1 MIFVTYLIV
10 IVLAV
15 LVLLL
20 VFLFIQLYQIGKLRD
35 GINELKDTVNQIK
48 GELQNLSNHSEKPKP
63 NVTVI
68 QTQSSQVQSSHTNK
82 DDYSTHE
89 QNAHSYS
96 QHEDDNNKKNEDGST
111 KKDEVMK
118 AILKRR
124 EVEEGDLPMVMKE
137 LFSHFSHHPSGHWAE
152 DLSDHSYYRLL
163 DLRKEPSTRV
173 VVIGDIH
180 CDYYS
185 LSAILLKLSIAQYDY
200 FGKAYFVFLGD
211 YLDRG
216 ACLFEP
222 LLLLKDLKEI
232 LGDRMIMLKGNHES
246 ISYDAEKQTLK
257 AFVRPND
264 SCECLKQYCSDSP
277 EFLKAFAE
285 NYRKLPT
292 YVYLKTRGKNVLLTH
307 ASIPRDIF
315 LNTFKFAEEDGRIH
329 FETTIPEG
337 ERLLKRKAILKDM
350 IWGDPKDY
358 DEKMQVEG
366 RFEFGRKQFERF
378 YVRNHID
385 LIMRSHEEASLGYKA
400 FFNNRVFTIFS
411 TGGDKNPQ
419 TGYPEAEPA
428 FAIISGSDL
437 TIENSFLY
445 QCLEGG
451 NRWAVNLFSHQ
462 KFYGREAAGFQLS
475 EEFICNA
482 EEREKQKKAFKAI
495 RGAFPSDMPGTTV

>member
-1 MIFVTYLIV
+1 MPKMIFVTYLLV
-10 IVLAV
+10 IIAAIFA
-15 LVLLL
+15 LLL
-20 VFLFIQLYQIGKLRD
+20 VFLFIQLYQISKMRD
-35 GINELKDTVNQIK
+35 SIKDLKETIEKIKAESLTPSNQQ
-48 GELQNLSNHSEKPKP
+48 ESPKA
-63 NVTVI
+63 NVTV
-68 QTQSSQVQSSHTNK
+68 VQEP
-82 DDYSTHE
+82 STSKHG
-89 QNAHSYS
+89 NHVTS
-96 QHEDDNNKKNEDGST
+96 QHENEPAKQQKRDSPKKQDVLN
-111 KKDEVMK
+111 
-118 AILKRR
+118 AIMKRR

-137 LFSHFSHHPSGHWAE
+137 LSSHFSHYPSGHWAE

-285 NYRKLPT
+285 YYRKLPT
-292 YVYLKTRGKNVLLTH
+292 YVYLKTQGKNVLLTH

-315 LNTFKFAEEDGRIH
+315 LNTFKFAEEDGRIQ
-329 FETTIPEG
+329 FETTIPDG
-337 ERLLKRKAILKDM
+337 ERLLKRKSILKDM

-385 LIMRSHEEASLGYKA
+385 LIMRSHEEASLGYKS

-462 KFYGREAAGFQLS
+462 KYYGREAAGFQLS
-475 EEFICNA
+475 EEFVCNA

>member
-1 MIFVTYLIV
+1 MPKMIFVTYLLV
-10 IVLAV
+10 IIAAIFA
-15 LVLLL
+15 LLL
-20 VFLFIQLYQIGKLRD
+20 VFLFIQLYQISKLRD
-35 GINELKDTVNQIK
+35 SIKDLKETIEKIKAESLTPSNQQ
-48 GELQNLSNHSEKPKP
+48 ESPKA
-63 NVTVI
+63 NVTV
-68 QTQSSQVQSSHTNK
+68 VQGPSNSKHGYHAT
-82 DDYSTHE
+82 
-89 QNAHSYS
+89 S
-96 QHEDDNNKKNEDGST
+96 QHENEPTKQQKRDSAKKQ
-111 KKDEVMK
+111 EVLNVIM
-118 AILKRR
+118 KRR
-124 EVEEGDLPMVMKE
+124 EVEEEDLPMVMKE
-137 LFSHFSHHPSGHWAE
+137 LSSHFSHYPSGHWAE

-163 DLRKEPSTRV
+163 DLRKEPSIRV

-200 FGKAYFVFLGD
+200 FGKSYFVFLGD

-285 NYRKLPT
+285 YYRKLPT
-292 YVYLKTRGKNVLLTH
+292 YVYLKTQGKNVLLTH

-315 LNTFKFAEEDGRIH
+315 LNTFKFTEEDGRIH

-337 ERLLKRKAILKDM
+337 ERLLKRKTILKDM

-385 LIMRSHEEASLGYKA
+385 LIMRSHEEASLGYKS

-419 TGYPEAEPA
+419 AGYPEAEPA

-451 NRWAVNLFSHQ
+451 QSICSPIKSIMVGKQQAFSFQKNLSATQRKGKSRRKPLRQLEEHSHPTCQ
-462 KFYGREAAGFQLS
+462 KLQ
-475 EEFICNA
+475 
-482 EEREKQKKAFKAI
+482 FKY
-495 RGAFPSDMPGTTV
+495 

>member
-1 MIFVTYLIV
+1 MIIITYLLV
-10 IVLAV
+10 IIAALFA
-15 LVLLL
+15 LLL
-20 VFLFIQLYQIGKLRD
+20 VFLFIQLYQISEMRVSIKDLKEA
-35 GINELKDTVNQIK
+35 INKIKVESLIPSNQQELPNA
-48 GELQNLSNHSEKPKP
+48 
-63 NVTVI
+63 NVTVA
-68 QTQSSQVQSSHTNK
+68 QGH
-82 DDYSTHE
+82 STSKHDN
-89 QNAHSYS
+89 QATS
-96 QHEDDNNKKNEDGST
+96 QHENETANQQGHDTT
-111 KKDEVMK
+111 KKQKVLN
-118 AILKRR
+118 AIMKRR
-124 EVEEGDLPMVMKE
+124 EVTEEDLPMVMKE
-137 LFSHFSHHPSGHWAE
+137 LSSHFSLHPSGHWAE
-152 DLSDHSYYRLL
+152 DLSDYGYYRLL

-185 LSAILLKLSIAQYDY
+185 LSAILLKLSIAPYDY

-232 LGDRMIMLKGNHES
+232 LGERMIMLKGNHES

-257 AFVRPND
+257 ASVRPND
-264 SCECLKQYCSDSP
+264 SCECLRQYCSDSP

-285 NYRKLPT
+285 YYRKLPT
-292 YVYLKTRGKNVLLTH
+292 YVYLKTHGKNILLTH

-315 LNTFKFAEEDGRIH
+315 LNTFKFDEEDGHIQ
-329 FETTIPEG
+329 FESVIPEG
-337 ERLLKRKAILKDM
+337 DRLVKRKAILKDM

-378 YVRNHID
+378 YIHNRID
-385 LIMRSHEEASLGYKA
+385 LILRSHEEASLGYKS

-419 TGYPEAEPA
+419 TGYPETEPA

-462 KFYGREAAGFQLS
+462 KYYGREAAGFQLS
-475 EEFICNA
+475 EEFVCNA
-482 EEREKQKKAFKAI
+482 EDRERQKNVFKAI
-495 RGAFPSDMPGTTV
+495 KDAFPSDLLETTV

>member
-1 MIFVTYLIV
+1 MPKMIFVTYLLV
-10 IVLAV
+10 IIAAIFA
-15 LVLLL
+15 LLL
-20 VFLFIQLYQIGKLRD
+20 VFLFIQLYQISKLRD
-35 GINELKDTVNQIK
+35 SIKDLKVTIEKIKAESLTPSNQQ
-48 GELQNLSNHSEKPKP
+48 ESPKA
-63 NVTVI
+63 NVTV
-68 QTQSSQVQSSHTNK
+68 VQRP
-82 DDYSTHE
+82 STSKHGYH
-89 QNAHSYS
+89 ATS
-96 QHEDDNNKKNEDGST
+96 QHENEPAKQQKRDSPKKQDVLN
-111 KKDEVMK
+111 
-118 AILKRR
+118 AIIKRR

-137 LFSHFSHHPSGHWAE
+137 LSSHFSHYPSGHWAE

-163 DLRKEPSTRV
+163 DLRKEPSIRV

-200 FGKAYFVFLGD
+200 FGKAYFIFLGD

-246 ISYDAEKQTLK
+246 ISYDAEKRTLK

-285 NYRKLPT
+285 YYRKLPT
-292 YVYLKTRGKNVLLTH
+292 YVYLKTQGKNVLLTH

-315 LNTFKFAEEDGRIH
+315 LNTFKFDEEDGRIQ
-329 FETTIPEG
+329 FETTIPDG
-337 ERLLKRKAILKDM
+337 ERLLKRKSILKDM

-428 FAIISGSDL
+428 FAIISGNDL

-462 KFYGREAAGFQLS
+462 KYYGREAAGFQLS
-475 EEFICNA
+475 EEFVCNA
-482 EEREKQKKAFKAI
+482 EEREKQKKAFKTI

>member
-35 GINELKDTVNQIK
+35 GIKELKDTVNHIK
-48 GELQNLSNHSEKPKP
+48 GELQNLSNHSEAPKP

-68 QTQSSQVQSSHTNK
+68 QTNI
-82 DDYSTHE
+82 
-89 QNAHSYS
+89 
-96 QHEDDNNKKNEDGST
+96 NKKTEDGST
-111 KKDEVMK
+111 KKNEVMK

-124 EVEEGDLPMVMKE
+124 EVEEEDLPMVIKE
-137 LFSHFSHHPSGHWAE
+137 LAAHFSHYPIGRWAK
-152 DLSDHSYYRLL
+152 DLNDHSYYRLI
-163 DLRKEPSTRV
+163 DLREEPSTRV

-185 LSAILLKLSIAQYDY
+185 LTAILLKLSVSDYDY

-216 ACLFEP
+216 SCLFEP
-222 LLLLKDLKEI
+222 LLLLKDLREI

-264 SCECLKQYCSDSP
+264 SCECLKQYCNGVP

-285 NYRKLPT
+285 YYRKLPT
-292 YVYLKTRGKNVLLTH
+292 YVYLKTRGKNILLTH

-315 LNTFKFAEEDGRIH
+315 LSTFKFDEGDGHIQ
-329 FETTIPEG
+329 FETIIPEG
-337 ERLLKRKAILKDM
+337 ERLKKRKAILKDM

-358 DEKMQVEG
+358 DGKMQVEG

-385 LIMRSHEEASLGYKA
+385 LILRSHEEDSLGYKP

-411 TGGDKNPQ
+411 TGGDKNLQ
-419 TGYPEAEPA
+419 TGYSEAEPA
-428 FAIISGSDL
+428 FAIINGSDL

-451 NRWAVNLFSHQ
+451 NRWAVNLFSNQ
-462 KFYGREAAGFQLS
+462 KYYGREAAGFKLS
-475 EEFICNA
+475 EEFVCNA
-482 EEREKQKKAFKAI
+482 EDREKLKESFKTI
-495 RGAFPSDMPGTTV
+495 RSAFPSDSQETTT

>member
-1 MIFVTYLIV
+1 MIFISYLI
-10 IVLAV
+10 ILLLAV
-15 LVLLL
+15 FVLLL
-20 VFLFIQLYQIGKLRD
+20 VFLIVQLYQMSKMRD
-35 GINELKDTVNQIK
+35 SINELKKEVQGLKT
-48 GELQNLSNHSEKPKP
+48 ESQNSTSSTNNLRG
-63 NVTVI
+63 NVTVVQAPVQPI
-68 QTQSSQVQSSHTNK
+68 SLSPSNNQGSITPHHTITPAAVNEKSSAKQEERHFS
-82 DDYSTHE
+82 
-89 QNAHSYS
+89 
-96 QHEDDNNKKNEDGST
+96 
-111 KKDEVMK
+111 MK
-118 AILKRR
+118 QEILKAVSKRR
-124 EVEEGDLPMVMKE
+124 EVEEEDLPDVIKE
-137 LFSHFSHHPSGHWAE
+137 LSSHFSQYPSGHWAE
-152 DLSDHSYYRLL
+152 DLNDLSYYRFL
-163 DLRKEPSTRV
+163 DLRNDPSTRV

-185 LSAILLKLSIAQYDY
+185 LAAILLKLSIAQYDY

-216 ACLFEP
+216 TCLFEP

-257 AFVRPND
+257 AYVRPND
-264 SCECLKQYCSDSP
+264 SCECLKQYCSDVP

-285 NYRKLPT
+285 YYRKLPT
-292 YVYLKTRGKNVLLTH
+292 YVYLKTQGKNILLTH

-315 LNTFKFAEEDGRIH
+315 LDTFKYDEEEGRIQ
-329 FETTIPEG
+329 FETIIPEG
-337 ERLLKRKAILKDM
+337 DRLMKRKSILKDM

-366 RFEFGRKQFERF
+366 RFEFGRKQFEKF
-378 YVRNHID
+378 YGHNHID
-385 LIMRSHEEASLGYKA
+385 LILRSHEEASLGYKA

-419 TGYPEAEPA
+419 TGYPEAEPD
-428 FAIISGSDL
+428 FAIISGDDL

-462 KFYGREAAGFQLS
+462 KYYGREAAGYQLS
-475 EEFICNA
+475 EEFVCNA

-495 RGAFPSDMPGTTV
+495 RNAFPSDLTETTA

>member
-1 MIFVTYLIV
+1 MPKMIFVTYLLV
-10 IVLAV
+10 IIAAIFA
-15 LVLLL
+15 LLL
-20 VFLFIQLYQIGKLRD
+20 VFLFIQLYQISKMRD
-35 GINELKDTVNQIK
+35 SIKDLKETIEKIKAESLTPSNQQ
-48 GELQNLSNHSEKPKP
+48 ESPKA
-63 NVTVI
+63 NVTV
-68 QTQSSQVQSSHTNK
+68 VQEP
-82 DDYSTHE
+82 STPKHG
-89 QNAHSYS
+89 NHVTS
-96 QHEDDNNKKNEDGST
+96 QHENEPAKQQKRDSPKKQDVLN
-111 KKDEVMK
+111 
-118 AILKRR
+118 AIMKRR

-137 LFSHFSHHPSGHWAE
+137 LSSHFSPHPSGHWAE
-152 DLSDHSYYRLL
+152 DLNDHSYYRLL

-285 NYRKLPT
+285 YYRKLPT
-292 YVYLKTRGKNVLLTH
+292 YVYLKTQGKNVLLTH

-337 ERLLKRKAILKDM
+337 ERLLKRKVILKDM

-385 LIMRSHEEASLGYKA
+385 LIMRSHEEASLGYKS

-462 KFYGREAAGFQLS
+462 KYYGREAAGFQLS
-475 EEFICNA
+475 EEFVCNA
-482 EEREKQKKAFKAI
+482 EEREKQKKAFTAI

>member
-1 MIFVTYLIV
+1 MPKMIFVTYLLV
-10 IVLAV
+10 IIAAIFA
-15 LVLLL
+15 LLL
-20 VFLFIQLYQIGKLRD
+20 VFLFIQLYQISKLRD
-35 GINELKDTVNQIK
+35 SIKDLKVTIEKIKAESLTPSNQQ
-48 GELQNLSNHSEKPKP
+48 ESPKA
-63 NVTVI
+63 NVTV
-68 QTQSSQVQSSHTNK
+68 VQGP
-82 DDYSTHE
+82 STSKHGYH
-89 QNAHSYS
+89 ATS
-96 QHEDDNNKKNEDGST
+96 QHENEPAKQQKRDSPKKQDVLN
-111 KKDEVMK
+111 
-118 AILKRR
+118 AIMKRR

-137 LFSHFSHHPSGHWAE
+137 LSSHFSHYPSGHWAE

-285 NYRKLPT
+285 YYRKLPT
-292 YVYLKTRGKNVLLTH
+292 YVYLKTQGKNVLLTH

-315 LNTFKFAEEDGRIH
+315 LNTFKFAEEDGRIQ
-329 FETTIPEG
+329 FETTIPDG
-337 ERLLKRKAILKDM
+337 ERLLKRKSILKDM

-385 LIMRSHEEASLGYKA
+385 LIMRSHEEASLGYKS

-428 FAIISGSDL
+428 FAIISGNDL

-462 KFYGREAAGFQLS
+462 KYYGREAAGFQLS
-475 EEFICNA
+475 EEFVCNA

>member
-10 IVLAV
+10 MVLAV

-20 VFLFIQLYQIGKLRD
+20 VFLFIQLYQISKLRD
-35 GINELKDTVNQIK
+35 GIKELKDTVNQIK
-48 GELQNLSNHSEKPKP
+48 GELQNLSNHSVSPKP

-68 QTQSSQVQSSHTNK
+68 QTNI
-82 DDYSTHE
+82 
-89 QNAHSYS
+89 
-96 QHEDDNNKKNEDGST
+96 NKKIEDGPT
-111 KKDEVMK
+111 KKDEVKK
-118 AILKRR
+118 AILERR
-124 EVEEGDLPMVMKE
+124 EVEEEDLPMVIKE
-137 LFSHFSHHPSGHWAE
+137 LSAHFSHYPIGRWAE
-152 DLSDHSYYRLL
+152 DLNDHSYYRLI
-163 DLRKEPSTRV
+163 DLREEPSTRV

-185 LSAILLKLSIAQYDY
+185 LTAILLKLSVSDYDY

-222 LLLLKDLKEI
+222 LLLLKDLREI

-264 SCECLKQYCSDSP
+264 CCECLKQYCNDTP

-285 NYRKLPT
+285 YYRKLPT
-292 YVYLKTRGKNVLLTH
+292 YVYLKTQGKNILLTH

-315 LNTFKFAEEDGRIH
+315 LNTFKFDEGDGHIQ
-329 FETTIPEG
+329 FETIIPEG
-337 ERLLKRKAILKDM
+337 ERLKKRKAILKDM

-385 LIMRSHEEASLGYKA
+385 MILRSHEEASLGYKS

-411 TGGDKNPQ
+411 TGGDKNLQ

-428 FAIISGSDL
+428 FAIINGSDL
-437 TIENSFLY
+437 MIENSFLY

-451 NRWAVNLFSHQ
+451 NRWAVNLFSNQ
-462 KFYGREAAGFQLS
+462 KYYGRETAGFKLS
-475 EEFICNA
+475 EEFVCNA
-482 EEREKQKKAFKAI
+482 EDREKLKESFKTI
-495 RGAFPSDMPGTTV
+495 RSAFPSDSQVTTT